1 MCVFHDIA
9 MQHTLFTAW
18 HTPML
23 SVQSEIFNFG

>member
-1 MCVFHDIA
+1 

-23 SVQSEIFNFG
+23 SVQSEVFNFC